1 MLLRFA
7 NPASALALTLLFE
20 ACAPAV
26 NAPPVTPTVG
36 WQIRDETI
44 GAVVPVTTV
53 VSGQEQADG
62 VGRGTFS
69 VAFNAN
75 SSGGIGS
82 GSTSGSLD
90 ALSVTLWAGSPRGPF
105 ASSRLRP

>member
-7 NPASALALTLLFE
+7 NPASALALILLLE

-36 WQIRDETI
+36 WQIRDETT

-53 VSGQEQADG
+53 ASGQDQADG

-75 SSGGIGS
+75 RSGGIGS